1 MNWHSPPNH
10 LTATITWHRIVR
22 PEGAFVREESFGSIV
37 EYGPMPEAMMLPLIA
52 ERKSFFESYAKKLS
66 SGALRNNELATKRH

>member
-1 MNWHSPPNH
+1 MNH
-10 LTATITWHRIVR
+10 TITITWHRIIR

-52 ERKSFFESYAKKLS
+52 ERKAFYQNVYE
-66 SGALRNNELATKRH
+66 RELASLAA